1 VIELRYDQDNYPKTW
16 PKVNCPYRAERGD
29 IAVRSVSEV
38 RSAMDKIMAYEEQTF
53 MPLMSEIQT
62 LESVHHFLHNPAFKI
77 LSNSRVVNHYGQLL
91 IAYLVKP
98 DNLDALIVKIRASI
112 SKDEMPQMALS
123 FFDKTVELIKLELA
137 SASV

>member
-1 VIELRYDQDNYPKTW
+1 
-16 PKVNCPYRAERGD
+16 
-29 IAVRSVSEV
+29 
-38 RSAMDKIMAYEEQTF
+38 MDKIMAYEEQTF

-62 LESVHHFLHNPAFKI
+62 LESVHKFLHNPAFKI
-77 LSNSRVVNHYGQLL
+77 LSNSRVVNYYGQLL